1 MRTVLLSYATVVRRV
16 SSGVRL
22 ETGERVKR
30 SPVSF
35 NCTHFTPV
43 GVECQVVKICTLYR
57 LQWIA
62 FGHLQKQIPRTS
74 GVATSSTEV
83 AFHLYT
89 PRAAY
94 YQVYPLPLN

>member
-43 GVECQVVKICTLYR
+43 GVECQAGIIEPSKGVPLINMGD
-57 LQWIA
+57 
-62 FGHLQKQIPRTS
+62 FSSRTMVCS
-74 GVATSSTEV
+74 ILLPST
-83 AFHLYT
+83 
-89 PRAAY
+89 
-94 YQVYPLPLN
+94 Q

>member
-1 MRTVLLSYATVVRRV
+1 MRTMLLLYSAVVRRV

-43 GVECQVVKICTLYR
+43 GVECQAVKISTR
-57 LQWIA
+57 LA
-62 FGHLQKQIPRTS
+62 
-74 GVATSSTEV
+74 V
-83 AFHLYT
+83 
-89 PRAAY
+89 
-94 YQVYPLPLN
+94 

>member
-1 MRTVLLSYATVVRRV
+1 MRTVLLLYSAVVRRV

-43 GVECQVVKICTLYR
+43 GVECQAVKMLHRFPIPRRTIYNDSRLVVKNPRVLYR
-57 LQWIA
+57 PSLCPCVPA
-62 FGHLQKQIPRTS
+62 LSQISR
-74 GVATSSTEV
+74 
-83 AFHLYT
+83 
-89 PRAAY
+89 
-94 YQVYPLPLN
+94 

>member
-43 GVECQVVKICTLYR
+43 GVECQAGYL
-57 LQWIA
+57 
-62 FGHLQKQIPRTS
+62 
-74 GVATSSTEV
+74 AT
-83 AFHLYT
+83 ANL
-89 PRAAY
+89 
-94 YQVYPLPLN
+94 LL